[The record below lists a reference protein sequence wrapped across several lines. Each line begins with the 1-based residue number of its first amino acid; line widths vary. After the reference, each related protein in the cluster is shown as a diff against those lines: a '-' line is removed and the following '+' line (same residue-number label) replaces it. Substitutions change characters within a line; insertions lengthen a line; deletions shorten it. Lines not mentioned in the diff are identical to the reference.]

1 MYYIWKLNFVGLLSV
16 TNEQREK
23 LEGKKKNP
31 QNICS
36 TPPPPPFST
45 DFINCIKAIIAD
57 N

>member
-36 TPPPPPFST
+36 TPPPPFST